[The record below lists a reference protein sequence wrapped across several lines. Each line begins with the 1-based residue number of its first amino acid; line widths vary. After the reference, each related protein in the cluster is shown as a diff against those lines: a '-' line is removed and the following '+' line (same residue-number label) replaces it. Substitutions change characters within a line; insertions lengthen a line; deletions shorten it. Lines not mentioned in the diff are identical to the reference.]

1 MKTLFSGAWWLALLL
16 GAGLGGALSWWG
28 WASQQPVMPG
38 TAASAER
45 QILYYRNPMGLADT
59 SPTPKKD
66 AMGMDYL
73 PVYADEV
80 SSGQPTERQILY
92 YRNPMGLADTSPTP
106 KKDEMGMDYIP
117 VYADEEEADKPA
129 ERKILYYRNPMGL
142 ADTSP
147 TPKKDEMGMD
157 YIPVYADELTGTGVR
172 LNPEKIQTLGV
183 RTVPVARRQ
192 LVRTVRALGQFQVD
206 ERRRYSFTTKFDGWI
221 ERLRV
226 NTTGQSVKAG
236 ELLMEVYS
244 PELVA
249 AQQEYLIARDS
260 QSRLA
265 LDPAPAGGRRLTLPE
280 AALERLKVWDI
291 PAAELKRLVKT
302 SEVRRTL
309 GLVAPADGVVLEL
322 GAIQGQ
328 RFSAGQ
334 PLYQIADLS
343 RLWMLADVYEQDV
356 ALIKP
361 GQSVSVKVNSYP
373 GETFTGKVD
382 FIYPTFNPETR
393 TLKVRVELTNPGL
406 RLKPAMFGEVEFSAP
421 IGSEPMLVVPRSAL
435 IDSGVRQ
442 VVLVADGEGRFAP
455 REVKVGAH
463 GDQTAGAEQGDELV
477 QIQAG
482 LQEGESVVV
491 SANFL
496 IDAESN
502 LRSALNSLSQAEP
515 QVPASTTVEGEH

>member
-1 MKTLFSGAWWLALLL
+1 MNRQVSGWWLALLL
-16 GAGLGGALSWWG
+16 GTALGGGLGWWV
-28 WASQQPVMPG
+28 WASKP
-38 TAASAER
+38 ADRSDANAAER
-45 QILYYRNPMGLADT
+45 KILYYRNPMGLADT

-66 AMGMDYL
+66 EMGMDYI

-80 SSGQPTERQILY
+80 SAGQSAERQVLY

-117 VYADEEEADKPA
+117 VYADEEEAAKPA

-183 RTVPVARRQ
+183 RTAPVARRQ

-280 AALERLKVWDI
+280 AALERFRVWDI

-309 GLVAPADGVVLEL
+309 GLVAPADGVVLEM

-343 RLWMLADVYEQDV
+343 RLWLLADVYEQDV

-361 GQSVSVKVNSYP
+361 GQQVKVRVNAYP
-373 GETFTGKVD
+373 GETFDGRVD
-382 FIYPTFNPETR
+382 FIYPTFNAETR
-393 TLKVRVELTNPGL
+393 TLRVRVELANPGL
-406 RLKPAMFGEVEFSAP
+406 RLKPAMFGQAEFSAP
-421 IGSEPMLVVPRSAL
+421 IGPEPMLVVPRSAL

-463 GDQTAGAEQGDELV
+463 GDQMAGAEQGDELV
-477 QIQAG
+477 QILAG

-515 QVPASTTVEGEH
+515 QAPASTAVVGEH